1 MEETQCWFIGEC
13 MIELRRGEQGRFV
26 QAFSGDVYNTAVYFR
41 RSAKLPSAF
50 ISCVGTDS
58 MSTAMLQHAGTQ
70 GLDTGHILRL
80 QDFLPGL
87 YMIETSPG
95 GERSFLYW
103 RDNSAAR
110 QMLTQD
116 HVQALQRYIHDCR
129 LLYFSGITL
138 AILNDEQRERLLG
151 LAEAVRK
158 NGGWVGF
165 DSNYRPK
172 LWPDRN
178 SAARWAAAALA
189 VASHALVTFDDEL
202 DLHNDAAPSA
212 TLSRILKA
220 GVEEV
225 VVKLGSD
232 GCLVQTLLMPDAL
245 AIPAEKVTPVDT
257 TAAGDS
263 FNAAYLAARLAEES
277 VADAARSGSRLAAQ
291 VIRHPGAI
299 IDQTDPS
306 PHIGKA

>member
-1 MEETQCWFIGEC
+1 
-13 MIELRRGEQGRFV
+13 MIEMRREEQGRFV
-26 QAFSGDVYNTAVYFR
+26 QSFSGDVYNTAVYFR
-41 RSAKLPSAF
+41 RSTKLPGAF

-58 MSTAMLQHAGTQ
+58 MSMAMLQHAESQ
-70 GLDTGHILRL
+70 GLDTGHVLRL
-80 QDFLPGL
+80 QDNLPGL
-87 YMIETSPG
+87 YMIETTPG
-95 GERSFLYW
+95 GERSFMYW

-110 QMLTQD
+110 QMLTHE
-116 HVQALQRYIHDCR
+116 HVQALHSHVDECR

-151 LAEAVRK
+151 LAAAVK
-158 NGGWVGF
+158 KTGGWVGF

-172 LWPDRN
+172 LWRDKS
-178 SAARWAAAALA
+178 SAVRWADAALA
-189 VASHALVTFDDEL
+189 VSSHALVTFDDEL

-212 TLSRILKA
+212 TISRILKA
-220 GVEEV
+220 GIEEL

-232 GCLVQTLLMPDAL
+232 GCLVQTSMMPDAL

-263 FNAAYLAARLAEES
+263 FNAAYLAARLAGQS
-277 VADAARSGSRLAAQ
+277 VEDAARAGSRLAAQ

-299 IDQTDPS
+299 IDEYDGS
-306 PHIGKA
+306 PHPGKA